1 MKKFLVIFII
11 TGLFISN
18 TLPAFCIEDGK
29 NGTQKSYVTKSD
41 NKGKKKA
48 WKKRRKD
55 VPDNYR
61 VEYINKKWWDKFNDP
76 ILTEY
81 VMKTADSNY
90 DIKINALKVLESHEN
105 IKESFGN
112 ELPSLTFGP
121 TASREKFSGRIP
133 YGGMFFPSYYA
144 ANIRF
149 PLTVNY
155 EVDIW
160 GKNRFTTKRVQKAY
174 EAMMYEEKAAFI
186 SLTVLTAT
194 TYFNIINLDK
204 QIALQSELVDI
215 RKEILDL
222 TKINYE
228 YGLSSSTDV
237 TVADKLYT
245 EALSDIETL
254 KNSQIKLLN
263 QLAVLTGESSE
274 NSSKLKRGSIDGVE
288 LLKDLPK
295 SVPSEIIDKR
305 PDILRAEAE
314 LQAAAFDV
322 KIARRNLLPSINI
335 TGFLGFNAYRMASLF
350 DWRSFIMSYGGGLT
364 QPIFNGGRLIAQL
377 RARKYKYDQMFNTYQ
392 KTILTSIQEINDSL
406 ADLKTNTVKNQND
419 KKRVGCETAYYND
432 ICYKYKKGAVSY
444 LDTLR
449 NRENLL
455 SLQKEEIQSRTDAII
470 ASLSLYKS
478 VGGQL

>member
-29 NGTQKSYVTKSD
+29 NGTQKSYVTKSV

-245 EALSDIETL
+245 EALSDIETCF
-254 KNSQIKLLN
+254 KYISHVHV
-263 QLAVLTGESSE
+263 AGMD
-274 NSSKLKRGSIDGVE
+274 RC
-288 LLKDLPK
+288 
-295 SVPSEIIDKR
+295 
-305 PDILRAEAE
+305 
-314 LQAAAFDV
+314 
-322 KIARRNLLPSINI
+322 LPSKEESYVHEALSILA
-335 TGFLGFNAYRMASLF
+335 TLGYEGSVSLETELPASEVVLEE
-350 DWRSFIMSYGGGLT
+350 YLT
-364 QPIFNGGRLIAQL
+364 QLKGVF
-377 RARKYKYDQMFNTYQ
+377 
-392 KTILTSIQEINDSL
+392 SI
-406 ADLKTNTVKNQND
+406 
-419 KKRVGCETAYYND
+419 
-432 ICYKYKKGAVSY
+432 
-444 LDTLR
+444 
-449 NRENLL
+449 RE
-455 SLQKEEIQSRTDAII
+455 KEE
-470 ASLSLYKS
+470 KNE
-478 VGGQL
+478 G